1 MDTKQAFEDMPVA
14 KAVLVNAVP
23 AVLSM
28 LVTLI
33 YNVAD
38 TFFIGQTGDEMQ
50 VAAVSLATPVFLLF
64 MAIGTLYGIGGTS
77 VISRAFGEGRDDFAR
92 TVGSFCFW
100 MSVFTG
106 ILCILVF
113 LSGMDYILQWIGAS
127 GNTEGYARTYLS
139 CVAWSAPFVIV
150 STAFSNIVRAEGKS
164 KEAMNGVL
172 IGTVLNIVL
181 DPVFIL
187 WLDYGIAGAA
197 WATVIGYTVATAYYV
212 LLLTGKRSGL
222 TISLSRFNLKAETA
236 APVFAI
242 GIPASLNCIMMS
254 VSTII
259 LNVCLVS
266 YGDRVVAAMGVAS
279 KVIMMVVLV
288 QLGLGQGIQP
298 LLGYC
303 YGARRWDR
311 FKAVMRL
318 SLLAG
323 LGMGISLTLLCGWF
337 SDSLVACFIDSES
350 IREYGVPF
358 VRTLLLSGPVMGV
371 LFIYINALA
380 GCRCGRVLVPAFHQ
394 PARHHLHSVPAAVRP
409 ALPVGRGGGG
419 TAVADVLSLLLAVC
433 LFLRTKKRMKET
445 VV

>member
-150 STAFSNIVRAEGKS
+150 SSAFSNIVRAGGKV
-164 KEAMNGVL
+164 ERGHER
-172 IGTVLNIVL
+172 
-181 DPVFIL
+181 
-187 WLDYGIAGAA
+187 GADRYRA
-197 WATVIGYTVATAYYV
+197 EHRARPCVHTVAR
-212 LLLTGKRSGL
+212 LRH
-222 TISLSRFNLKAETA
+222 
-236 APVFAI
+236 
-242 GIPASLNCIMMS
+242 C
-254 VSTII
+254 
-259 LNVCLVS
+259 
-266 YGDRVVAAMGVAS
+266 
-279 KVIMMVVLV
+279 
-288 QLGLGQGIQP
+288 
-298 LLGYC
+298 
-303 YGARRWDR
+303 RR
-311 FKAVMRL
+311 
-318 SLLAG
+318 
-323 LGMGISLTLLCGWF
+323 GMGHGHRLYGSHRILRSPADRQTFRPDHIPVPLQP
-337 SDSLVACFIDSES
+337 ES
-350 IREYGVPF
+350 GNGG
-358 VRTLLLSGPVMGV
+358 SG
-371 LFIYINALA
+371 ICHRHSRLA
-380 GCRCGRVLVPAFHQ
+380 E
-394 PARHHLHSVPAAVRP
+394 
-409 ALPVGRGGGG
+409 
-419 TAVADVLSLLLAVC
+419 LAS
-433 LFLRTKKRMKET
+433 
-445 VV
+445 